1 MRGGPGLSASPC
13 APRCR
18 LPAVSPT
25 EERLA
30 ELWQKVD
37 AFFERARA
45 AHGAAITCRA
55 GCDAR
60 CHRRFSVTG
69 VEADALRRHLDALG
83 GAAREALR
91 ARAVAGDPARCAALD
106 DDGRCGVYE
115 ARPLICRT
123 HGLALRFR
131 DDRRHLPLLDACPK
145 NYADVNLASLDPTT
159 VLDQTT
165 LSTVVAALDALHA
178 DAVGRPRGE
187 RVEVDA
193 ILAEE

>member
-1 MRGGPGLSASPC
+1 
-13 APRCR
+13 
-18 LPAVSPT
+18 VHPT
-25 EERLA
+25 DEKLA
-30 ELWQKVD
+30 ELWQKID
-37 AFFERARA
+37 AFTARARA

-55 GCDAR
+55 GCDAC

-83 GAAREALR
+83 EPAREALR
-91 ARAVAGDPARCAALD
+91 ARATAGDPTRCAALD

-131 DDRRHLPLLDACPK
+131 DDRRRLPTLDACPK
-145 NYADVNLASLDPTT
+145 NYADTDLASLDPAT

-178 DAVGRPRGE
+178 DAVGRPRGARIE
-187 RVEVDA
+187 LDA
-193 ILAEE
+193 LLAEG